1 MATADGPDRILFFCA
16 SGIEVGATPSVS
28 RLNRNDTSKYAG
40 TQLEGYL
47 SLFPAQNISLLMPH
61 GRSVPRM
68 HMAGAMAK
76 FGPDGAAPAVKGQKS
91 RAEAVP
97 NGTCAG
103 PSARLYG
110 NRAVARSL

>member
-1 MATADGPDRILFFCA
+1 
-16 SGIEVGATPSVS
+16 
-28 RLNRNDTSKYAG
+28 
-40 TQLEGYL
+40 
-47 SLFPAQNISLLMPH
+47 
-61 GRSVPRM
+61 M